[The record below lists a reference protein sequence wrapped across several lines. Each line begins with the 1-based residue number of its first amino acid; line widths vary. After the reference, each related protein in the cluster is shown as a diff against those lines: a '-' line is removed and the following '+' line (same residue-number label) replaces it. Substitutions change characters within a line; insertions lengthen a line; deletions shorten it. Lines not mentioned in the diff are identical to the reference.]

1 MTRDGIGESR
11 SVAQHFTL
19 FWTNLGHTKTGRRLH
34 LREEAEEGGTGHLG
48 EKGAACCS
56 GPGRAPRQLRALRL
70 KREDSPPAPHSCI
83 MLDRKSPAH
92 RAHSCSSLEKLRL
105 VTPVRASVASP
116 TQRTGTKPAWHPAS
130 PQEQESSRQKAQQW
144 SFAHEGGK
152 YYNHNTQHLKR
163 SREIQKC
170 RE

>member
-1 MTRDGIGESR
+1 MTREGIGESL

-19 FWTNLGHTKTGRRLH
+19 FWTNLGHTETGGHLH
-34 LREEAEEGGTGHLG
+34 LREEAEEEGTSHLA
-48 EKGAACCS
+48 EKGAACWS
-56 GPGRAPRQLRALRL
+56 RPGRAPRQLRALRP

-83 MLDRKSPAH
+83 MLERKSPA
-92 RAHSCSSLEKLRL
+92 RCAHSCSSLEKLRL

-130 PQEQESSRQKAQQW
+130 PQEQECSGQRAQQW

-152 YYNHNTQHLKR
+152 YDTHNTQHLKR
-163 SREIQKC
+163 SRET
-170 RE
+170 